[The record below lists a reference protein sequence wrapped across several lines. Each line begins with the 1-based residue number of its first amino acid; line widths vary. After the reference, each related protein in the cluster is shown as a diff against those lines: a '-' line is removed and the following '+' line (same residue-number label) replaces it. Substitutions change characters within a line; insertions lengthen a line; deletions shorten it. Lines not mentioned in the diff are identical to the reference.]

1 MKRAAQ
7 AVASEPAVQE
17 AARAYLQAGGDAIG
31 AVVAGFFA
39 AAGQDAGVL
48 LGPIGLL
55 SAQVGGGVRAF
66 DGRTRQP
73 GLEARRPRGLNP
85 EDVAPT
91 AARAAAPTS
100 IAALL
105 VALRYSPQLGIAKVL
120 APGIVLAKEHGCE
133 RRAAVLEQ
141 IQRLGAAALA
151 APAISRA
158 LIHVAGPSEG
168 GALGIADLAAIPE
181 LDHPARSSENWR
193 VAPWEQ
199 ELPDPERMPDFD
211 WTGQLER
218 QQGICAHDLRGG
230 VAALCYDR
238 VSRGLEVAELEL
250 LLPLNAVPPRRG
262 VSRIAPGSF
271 LPAPTPLVIELSSAA
286 VPLSA
291 SVRLHERT
299 PLSVHVPVALS

>member
-17 AARAYLQAGGDAIG
+17 AARAYLQAGGDAVG
-31 AVVAGFFA
+31 AVVTGFFVA
-39 AAGQDAGVL
+39 AAQDPGVL
-48 LGPIGLL
+48 LGSIGLL
-55 SAQVGGGVRAF
+55 IAQVGGGVRAF

-85 EDVAPT
+85 EDEPAP
-91 AARAAAPTS
+91 AARVAAPTS

-105 VALRYSPQLGIAKVL
+105 VALRYGHQLPIGKIL
-120 APGIVLAKEHGCE
+120 APGITLAKEHGCE

-151 APAISRA
+151 APAISRP

-168 GALGIADLAAIPE
+168 GSLNIADLTAIPE
-181 LDHPARSSENWR
+181 LDHPARSTEHLR
-193 VAPWEQ
+193 VAPWEH
-199 ELPDPERMPDFD
+199 ELPDPERMPDTD
-211 WTGQLER
+211 WNGQLER

-238 VSRGLEVAELEL
+238 ASRGLEVAELEL
-250 LLPLNAVPPRRG
+250 LLPFTAVPPRRG
-262 VSRIAPGSF
+262 VTRIAPGSF
-271 LPAPTPLVIELSSAA
+271 LPAPTPLSIELSASA
-286 VPLSA
+286 VPLA
-291 SVRLHERT
+291 AAVRLHNRA
-299 PLSVHVPVALS
+299 PLVVHVPVAPS

>member
-7 AVASEPAVQE
+7 AVASETAAQE
-17 AARAYLQAGGDAIG
+17 AARAYLQAGGDALG
-31 AVVAGFFA
+31 AVVTGFFA

-48 LGPIGLL
+48 LGSVGLL
-55 SAQVGGGVRAF
+55 IAQVGGGVRAF

-85 EDVAPT
+85 EDTAPL

-100 IAALL
+100 IPALL
-105 VALRYSPQLGIAKVL
+105 VALRYGQQLPMAKIL
-120 APGIVLAKEHGCE
+120 SPGITLAKQHGCE

-168 GALGIADLAAIPE
+168 GALGAADLAAIPE
-181 LDHPARSSENWR
+181 IDHPARSSEQLR
-193 VAPWEQ
+193 SAPWEH
-199 ELPDPERMPDFD
+199 ELPDPERMPDND

-218 QQGICAHDLRGG
+218 QQGLCACDLRGG

-238 VSRGLEVAELEL
+238 PSRGLEVAELEL

-262 VSRIAPGSF
+262 VARIPPGSF
-271 LPAPTPLVIELSSAA
+271 LPAPTPLVIELSPGA
-286 VPLSA
+286 VPLAA
-291 SVRLHERT
+291 SVRLHGRA
-299 PLSVHVPVALS
+299 PLSVYAPAALA

>member
-17 AARAYLQAGGDAIG
+17 AAQAYLQAGGDAVG
-31 AVVAGFFA
+31 AVVTGFFA

-55 SAQVGGGVRAF
+55 IAQVGGGVRAF
-66 DGRTRQP
+66 DGRMRQP

-85 EDVAPT
+85 EDTAPP

-105 VALRYSPQLGIAKVL
+105 VALRYGQQLSISKTLV
-120 APGIVLAKEHGCE
+120 PGITLAKQHGCE

-181 LDHPARSSENWR
+181 VDHLARGADNLR
-193 VAPWEQ
+193 GVPWEQ
-199 ELPDPERMPDFD
+199 ELPDPERMPDAD
-211 WTGQLER
+211 WDGQLER
-218 QQGICAHDLRGG
+218 QQGICARDLRGG
-230 VAALCYDR
+230 LAALCYDR
-238 VSRGLEVAELEL
+238 VSRGLEVTELEL
-250 LLPLNAVPPRRG
+250 LLPLSAVPPRRG
-262 VSRIAPGSF
+262 VARIAPGSF
-271 LPAPTPLVIELSSAA
+271 LPAPTPLGIELSAGA

-291 SVRLHERT
+291 TVRLHNRA
-299 PLSVHVPVALS
+299 PLSVHVPQALS

>member
-17 AARAYLQAGGDAIG
+17 AARAYLQAGGDAVG
-31 AVVAGFFA
+31 AVVTGFFVA
-39 AAGQDAGVL
+39 AAQDPGVL
-48 LGPIGLL
+48 LGSLGLL
-55 SAQVGGGVRAF
+55 IAQVGGGVRAF

-85 EDVAPT
+85 EDEAPL
-91 AARAAAPTS
+91 AARVAAPTS

-105 VALRYSPQLGIAKVL
+105 VALRYGQQLPIGKIL
-120 APGIVLAKEHGCE
+120 APGITLAKQHGSE

-168 GALGIADLAAIPE
+168 GALSLADLTAIPE
-181 LDHPARSSENWR
+181 LDHPALSTENLR
-193 VAPWEQ
+193 AAPWEQ
-199 ELPDPERMPDFD
+199 ELPDPERMPDAD
-211 WTGQLER
+211 WEGQLER

-230 VAALCYDR
+230 VATLCYDR
-238 VSRGLEVAELEL
+238 ASRGLEVAELEL

-271 LPAPTPLVIELSSAA
+271 LPAPTPLGIELSASA

-291 SVRLHERT
+291 TVRLHNRA
-299 PLSVHVPVALS
+299 PLIVHVPMAPS

>member
-17 AARAYLQAGGDAIG
+17 AAQAYLQAGGDAVG
-31 AVVAGFFA
+31 AVVTGFFA

-48 LGPIGLL
+48 LGPLGLL
-55 SAQVGGGVRAF
+55 MAQVGGGVRAF

-85 EDVAPT
+85 EDTAAP

-105 VALRYSPQLGIAKVL
+105 VALRYGQQLSIAKTV
-120 APGIVLAKEHGCE
+120 APGITLAKQHGCE

-181 LDHPARSSENWR
+181 LDHPARSAESFR
-193 VAPWEQ
+193 GAPWEH
-199 ELPDPERMPDFD
+199 ELPDPARMPDAD
-211 WTGQLER
+211 WDGQLER
-218 QQGICAHDLRGG
+218 QQGICARDLRGG
-230 VAALCYDR
+230 LAALCYDR
-238 VSRGLEVAELEL
+238 ASRGLEVSELEL
-250 LLPLNAVPPRRG
+250 LLPLSAVPPRRG
-262 VSRIAPGSF
+262 VARITPGSF
-271 LPAPTPLVIELSSAA
+271 LPAPTPLAIELSPSA

-291 SVRLHERT
+291 TVRLHNRA
-299 PLSVHVPVALS
+299 PLSVFVPVALP